1 MKVGA
6 TSLASYFQ
14 PVAGFLRHGAS
25 MSGDLKHPSKA
36 IPKGTL
42 YGLGLTFV
50 FYAVVILSMA
60 ATITRESFINNTNVI
75 QLTNISGVVILLGE
89 FATSSFSVLMGV
101 IGSAKLLQALARD
114 HLLPGL
120 SIFGQGTAKSD
131 DPTYA
136 IMITYLLAQLT
147 MLADINQIA
156 SFVTMTYL
164 MTFLVTN
171 LATFALKIGSAPN
184 FRPSFHF
191 FNWQTAATGAIVSGA
206 TMFFV
211 DGVYASGCVALLIVI
226 FLLIHY
232 TTPPKPWGDVSQ
244 SLIYHQV
251 RKYLLRLRQ
260 EHVKFWRPQILLLV
274 NDPRRQYKLIQF
286 CNSLKKGG
294 LFVLGHVI
302 ISQDFGAAVPEARR
316 QQQSWTKYI
325 DFSKIKAFVN
335 ITISPMVEWGA
346 RNLVLSAG
354 LGGMRPNVVVM
365 GFYNLSE
372 LRQSKPL
379 IDIPSPQPSRPVSKA
394 ANHPLSRQA
403 IQALARRKETTDGL
417 SKILPTDAMKPENS
431 IEIQNYV
438 TIVEDLVLRLQINV
452 ALAKG
457 FQELEVP
464 TPKPTKGQ
472 QLLSTL
478 RLANDEEA
486 EPTKKYIDLW
496 PIQMSAEIATAG
508 EDPSRKNALTTNFD
522 TYTLILQLGCILH
535 TVPSWKRTYKLRV
548 AVFVEY
554 ETDVEEERGRVTTLL
569 RNLRIEAEV
578 LVFWLASGSLK
589 MYEVIVNGKND
600 REFAEAAQ
608 DVDDTLEG
616 EEWWTDIQRLRKP
629 QDSSASQE
637 LAQVDNLLEAV
648 VNWPTSSF
656 QHGRKESKPKRF
668 AELKK
673 LLRLAKRKTS
683 VSEIGRTGATIGM
696 RAQRL
701 PAELLSDS
709 DSEQSSSSL
718 DGDDVQYE
726 EEAVD
731 TGSSVGMSND
741 LDEYDLDASDSDDE
755 GRPSGLLQRA
765 QTTTAARG
773 LPFITQKLGIRK
785 ALWKAPSQ
793 EERPTADS
801 VTPLKPHLDATT
813 SDTALLTT
821 SKLDEGLASG
831 SISSS
836 PTRPVNVRP
845 PPIRHQ
851 SLPKFTSKP
860 TPRTAVAPEETAGPS
875 IMFVDTPSPS
885 AARKKD
891 PIAAAMAS
899 QLGSPSSSTPP
910 RPTLPPTVAP
920 QAQASGYP
928 LHQSIPLSFN
938 DLPCRAQHLILNELI
953 RQYSDDT
960 AVVFTTLPSPVEG
973 TSETTASETAAHRSA
988 GWIADLP
995 LGIFGY
1001 INYLVEKD
1009 RKYILNTLINGKCP
1023 GLQRLEYRGYD
1034 SAGLAIDGDKKNE
1047 VFAVKEVGKVA
1058 ALKKLVEESNFDQ
1071 SKVFDSHAGIAHTR
1085 WATHGPPSRVNCHPH
1100 RSDPNWEFSIVHNG
1114 IITNYKE
1121 LKVLLEGKGFKFE
1134 TETDTEAIAKLAK
1147 YVYDEHPELSFV
1159 QLAKTVIKELQ
1170 GAFGLLMKSVHFPH
1184 EVVAAR
1190 KGSPLVV
1197 GVRTQKKMK
1206 VDFVDVEYQDE
1217 AALPAERASQNVA
1230 LKNANSLLAPPDKSL
1245 LHRSQS
1251 RAFLSEDGVPMPT
1264 EFFLSSDPSSIVEH
1278 TKKVLYLEDD
1288 DIAHIH
1294 EGSLNIHRLTKEDGA
1309 SNVRAIQ
1316 TLEIELQEIMKG
1328 RFDHFM
1334 QKEIFEQPESVVN
1347 AMRGRLDAENK
1358 TVTLGGLRQYITTI
1372 RRCRRIIF
1380 IACGT
1385 SYHSCMAVRGIFEEL
1400 TEIPI
1405 AVELASDFLD
1415 RSAPVFR
1422 DDTCVF
1428 VSQSGETADSLMA
1441 LRYCLERGALTV
1453 GIVNSV
1459 GSSISLLTHCGVH
1472 INAGPEI
1479 GVASTK
1485 AYTSQFVCMVMFALS
1500 LSEDRASKQ
1509 KRREEIIDGLTKIS
1523 DQFKEVLKLDQ
1534 PIKQLCQRFKDQKSL
1549 LLLGRGSQHATAL
1562 EGALKI
1568 KEISYLHC
1576 EAVMSGELKHG
1587 VLALVDEN
1595 LPIVM
1600 ILTRDGIFAKSL
1612 NAYQQVI
1619 ARAGRP
1625 IIICNENDPEFPADK
1640 TDKIEVPQQV
1650 DCLQGLINVIPLQ
1663 LMSYWMAV
1671 AEGVNVDM
1679 PRNLAKSVTVE

>member
-1 MKVGA
+1 
-6 TSLASYFQ
+6 
-14 PVAGFLRHGAS
+14 
-25 MSGDLKHPSKA
+25 
-36 IPKGTL
+36 
-42 YGLGLTFV
+42 
-50 FYAVVILSMA
+50 
-60 ATITRESFINNTNVI
+60 
-75 QLTNISGVVILLGE
+75 
-89 FATSSFSVLMGV
+89 
-101 IGSAKLLQALARD
+101 
-114 HLLPGL
+114 
-120 SIFGQGTAKSD
+120 
-131 DPTYA
+131 
-136 IMITYLLAQLT
+136 
-147 MLADINQIA
+147 
-156 SFVTMTYL
+156 
-164 MTFLVTN
+164 
-171 LATFALKIGSAPN
+171 
-184 FRPSFHF
+184 
-191 FNWQTAATGAIVSGA
+191 
-206 TMFFV
+206 
-211 DGVYASGCVALLIVI
+211 
-226 FLLIHY
+226 
-232 TTPPKPWGDVSQ
+232 
-244 SLIYHQV
+244 
-251 RKYLLRLRQ
+251 
-260 EHVKFWRPQILLLV
+260 
-274 NDPRRQYKLIQF
+274 
-286 CNSLKKGG
+286 
-294 LFVLGHVI
+294 
-302 ISQDFGAAVPEARR
+302 
-316 QQQSWTKYI
+316 
-325 DFSKIKAFVN
+325 
-335 ITISPMVEWGA
+335 
-346 RNLVLSAG
+346 
-354 LGGMRPNVVVM
+354 
-365 GFYNLSE
+365 
-372 LRQSKPL
+372 
-379 IDIPSPQPSRPVSKA
+379 
-394 ANHPLSRQA
+394 
-403 IQALARRKETTDGL
+403 
-417 SKILPTDAMKPENS
+417 
-431 IEIQNYV
+431 
-438 TIVEDLVLRLQINV
+438 
-452 ALAKG
+452 
-457 FQELEVP
+457 
-464 TPKPTKGQ
+464 
-472 QLLSTL
+472 
-478 RLANDEEA
+478 
-486 EPTKKYIDLW
+486 
-496 PIQMSAEIATAG
+496 
-508 EDPSRKNALTTNFD
+508 
-522 TYTLILQLGCILH
+522 
-535 TVPSWKRTYKLRV
+535 
-548 AVFVEY
+548 
-554 ETDVEEERGRVTTLL
+554 
-569 RNLRIEAEV
+569 
-578 LVFWLASGSLK
+578 
-589 MYEVIVNGKND
+589 
-600 REFAEAAQ
+600 
-608 DVDDTLEG
+608 
-616 EEWWTDIQRLRKP
+616 
-629 QDSSASQE
+629 
-637 LAQVDNLLEAV
+637 
-648 VNWPTSSF
+648 
-656 QHGRKESKPKRF
+656 
-668 AELKK
+668 
-673 LLRLAKRKTS
+673 
-683 VSEIGRTGATIGM
+683 
-696 RAQRL
+696 
-701 PAELLSDS
+701 
-709 DSEQSSSSL
+709 
-718 DGDDVQYE
+718 
-726 EEAVD
+726 
-731 TGSSVGMSND
+731 
-741 LDEYDLDASDSDDE
+741 
-755 GRPSGLLQRA
+755 
-765 QTTTAARG
+765 
-773 LPFITQKLGIRK
+773 
-785 ALWKAPSQ
+785 
-793 EERPTADS
+793 
-801 VTPLKPHLDATT
+801 
-813 SDTALLTT
+813 
-821 SKLDEGLASG
+821 
-831 SISSS
+831 
-836 PTRPVNVRP
+836 
-845 PPIRHQ
+845 
-851 SLPKFTSKP
+851 
-860 TPRTAVAPEETAGPS
+860 
-875 IMFVDTPSPS
+875 
-885 AARKKD
+885 
-891 PIAAAMAS
+891 
-899 QLGSPSSSTPP
+899 
-910 RPTLPPTVAP
+910 
-920 QAQASGYP
+920 
-928 LHQSIPLSFN
+928 
-938 DLPCRAQHLILNELI
+938 
-953 RQYSDDT
+953 
-960 AVVFTTLPSPVEG
+960 
-973 TSETTASETAAHRSA
+973 
-988 GWIADLP
+988 
-995 LGIFGY
+995 GIFGY

-1009 RKYILNTLINGKCP
+1009 RKYILNTLINGKSRP
-1023 GLQRLEYRGYD
+1023 RLQRLEYRGYD

-1058 ALKKLVEESNFDQ
+1058 SLKKLVEESNFDE

-1100 RSDPNWEFSIVHNG
+1100 RSDPNWEFSVVHNG

-1121 LKVLLEGKGFKFE
+1121 LKTLLEGKGFKFE

-1147 YVYDEHPELSFV
+1147 YVYDEHPDLSFV

-1197 GVRTQKKMK
+1197 GVRTEKKMK

-1217 AALPAERASQNVA
+1217 NTALPAERASQNVA
-1230 LKNANSLLAPPDKSL
+1230 LKKSNNLLAPPDKSL

-1251 RAFLSEDGVPMPT
+1251 RAFLSEDGAPMPT

-1415 RSAPVFR
+1415 RAAPVFR

-1453 GIVNSV
+1453 GIVNTV

-1534 PIKQLCQRFKDQKSL
+1534 PIKKLCERFKDQKSL

-1600 ILTRDGIFAKSL
+1600 ILTRDDIFAKSL

-1625 IIICNENDPEFPADK
+1625 IIICNEDDPEFPADK